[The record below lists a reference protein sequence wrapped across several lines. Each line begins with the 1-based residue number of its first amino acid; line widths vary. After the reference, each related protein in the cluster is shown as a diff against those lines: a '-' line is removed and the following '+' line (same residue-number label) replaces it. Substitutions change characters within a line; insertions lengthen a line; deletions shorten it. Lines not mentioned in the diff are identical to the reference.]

1 MSGGTGGQVNGP
13 YGRYTA
19 SATDPNQAV
28 RGGSGGFM
36 NQFISPGA
44 AGMGP
49 NQYGTGM
56 MNGGP
61 QANYNGMSIG
71 NKIPFKG
78 GTTEKQMNDNVRAY
92 WAWKNAQ
99 GRTDTPGINNGAPG
113 FADVY
118 GNDGQWHTGA
128 DKQEYDPRRSPD
140 VAAPWRIDQPYKG
153 PVTGG
158 TPMPPNPTGAASW
171 SSPRYGTGGTNMYA
185 GGNPNFNEAAP
196 GYNGLLGRASYR

>member
-1 MSGGTGGQVNGP
+1 MSGGAGGMGM
-13 YGRYTA
+13 
-19 SATDPNQAV
+19 

-56 MNGGP
+56 LNGGP
-61 QANYNGMSIG
+61 QANFNGMNIG

-92 WAWKNAQ
+92 WAQDQAADNA
-99 GRTDTPGINNGAPG
+99 RNGTVSPSTGMVMDA
-113 FADVY
+113 
-118 GNDGQWHTGA
+118 NRQWHDGA
-128 DKQEYDPRRSPD
+128 DRMEYDPRRSPD
-140 VAAPWRIDQPYKG
+140 VAAPWRINMPYKG
-153 PVTGG
+153 PVNGG
-158 TPMPPNPTGAASW
+158 TPMPPNPTGAAYG
-171 SSPRYGTGGTNMYA
+171 SPNMYA